1 MRPHKAVNLDFEAR
15 VPVPFSIF
23 PSSYRDDDKKES
35 GKTSTSTTTH
45 EELNL
50 HLPHHKPGRE
60 GSQVS
65 SSYSA
70 AAADLPPRREQT
82 RYSEEEVFV
91 TREEDRYRRPGVH
104 REEYYR
110 EELKEQQP
118 RYSRYPSVSSAL
130 PPLAFLSRPRRPR
143 RPLPRVC
150 PDHWP
155 KPLGRARP
163 VVTAHESGPGCPGCM
178 WIHGSMELRSRPTWP
193 GGTWAP
199 IASSSMASGVGSLH
213 IYWPPENITSTST
226 CDQTLRLTANPGM
239 FALLQTSSFYLL

>member
-1 MRPHKAVNLDFEAR
+1 MRPYKAVNLDFEAR

-45 EELNL
+45 EEVNL

-70 AAADLPPRREQT
+70 TAADLPPRREQN

-118 RYSRYPSVSSAL
+118 RYSQYPSVSSAL
-130 PPLAFLSRPRRPR
+130 SLPCLLLSPPPSPTPSALCALTDGQSTRP
-143 RPLPRVC
+143 
-150 PDHWP
+150 
-155 KPLGRARP
+155 
-163 VVTAHESGPGCPGCM
+163 S
-178 WIHGSMELRSRPTWP
+178 
-193 GGTWAP
+193 
-199 IASSSMASGVGSLH
+199 
-213 IYWPPENITSTST
+213 
-226 CDQTLRLTANPGM
+226 
-239 FALLQTSSFYLL
+239 ALLLPHMNSAQAVQAACGSAAAWS

>member
-1 MRPHKAVNLDFEAR
+1 MRPYKAVNLDFEAR

-70 AAADLPPRREQT
+70 AAADLPPRREQH

-118 RYSRYPSVSSAL
+118 RYSQYPSVSSAL
-130 PPLAFLSRPRRPR
+130 SLPLSTPRLRRPR
-143 RPLPRVC
+143 RPLPCVCCVC
-150 PDHWP
+150 PDQRP
-155 KPLGRARP
+155 ISLGRARL
-163 VVTAHESGPGCPGCM
+163 VVTAHELGPVSSGCV
-178 WIHGSMELRSRPTWP
+178 WIRGTMELRSGPTWP
-193 GGTWAP
+193 GGLGHQLP
-199 IASSSMASGVGSLH
+199 RASWHRGWS
-213 IYWPPENITSTST
+213 
-226 CDQTLRLTANPGM
+226 C
-239 FALLQTSSFYLL
+239 FAFIGLGTTPTIPVNKA

>member
-1 MRPHKAVNLDFEAR
+1 MRPYKAVNLDFEAR

-65 SSYSA
+65 SHSA
-70 AAADLPPRREQT
+70 AAADLPPRREHT
-82 RYSEEEVFV
+82 RFEEEVFV
-91 TREEDRYRRPGVH
+91 TREEDHYRRPGVH

-118 RYSRYPSVSSAL
+118 RYSQYPSVSSAL
-130 PPLAFLSRPRRPR
+130 PCLAPTLPLSPPSRVQC
-143 RPLPRVC
+143 PLPRVC
-150 PDHWP
+150 PDHRP
-155 KPLGRARP
+155 IHSAERALP
-163 VVTAHESGPGCPGCM
+163 S
-178 WIHGSMELRSRPTWP
+178 
-193 GGTWAP
+193 
-199 IASSSMASGVGSLH
+199 SLH
-213 IYWPPENITSTST
+213 MNSAQSVQAACGSAAAWS
-226 CDQTLRLTANPGM
+226 
-239 FALLQTSSFYLL
+239 

>member
-1 MRPHKAVNLDFEAR
+1 MRRHKAVNLDFEAR

-35 GKTSTSTTTH
+35 GKTSTSTTTTH

-118 RYSRYPSVSSAL
+118 RYSQYPSVSSAL
-130 PPLAFLSRPRRPR
+130 SLPALCRPPPSPT
-143 RPLPRVC
+143 RPLPYVC
-150 PDHWP
+150 PGHWP
-155 KPLGRARP
+155 SHSAERALSLP
-163 VVTAHESGPGCPGCM
+163 HMNSAQTCPTAC
-178 WIHGSMELRSRPTWP
+178 GS
-193 GGTWAP
+193 
-199 IASSSMASGVGSLH
+199 
-213 IYWPPENITSTST
+213 
-226 CDQTLRLTANPGM
+226 TA
-239 FALLQTSSFYLL
+239 AWS

>member
-1 MRPHKAVNLDFEAR
+1 MRPYKAVNLDFEAR

-23 PSSYRDDDKKES
+23 PSSYRNDDKKES

-70 AAADLPPRREQT
+70 TAADLPPRREQH

-91 TREEDRYRRPGVH
+91 TREEDHYRRPGVH

-118 RYSRYPSVSSAL
+118 RYSQYPSVYSAL
-130 PPLAFLSRPRRPR
+130 SCPALPCLFFRRSQRPTQSSQ
-143 RPLPRVC
+143 
-150 PDHWP
+150 WP
-155 KPLGRARP
+155 IHSPERA
-163 VVTAHESGPGCPGCM
+163 VVTAHELGPVLFRLR
-178 WIHGSMELRSRPTWP
+178 GSSAAW
-193 GGTWAP
+193 
-199 IASSSMASGVGSLH
+199 S
-213 IYWPPENITSTST
+213 
-226 CDQTLRLTANPGM
+226 
-239 FALLQTSSFYLL
+239 

>member
-1 MRPHKAVNLDFEAR
+1 MRPYKAVNLDFEAR

-65 SSYSA
+65 SYSA
-70 AAADLPPRREQT
+70 AAADLPPRREQN

-91 TREEDRYRRPGVH
+91 TREEDHYRRPGVH

-118 RYSRYPSVSSAL
+118 RYSQYPSVSSAL
-130 PPLAFLSRPRRPR
+130 PCLVIPCLCHHTAMSNAFCPHVCALTNPPTHSAERALS
-143 RPLPRVC
+143 
-150 PDHWP
+150 
-155 KPLGRARP
+155 
-163 VVTAHESGPGCPGCM
+163 
-178 WIHGSMELRSRPTWP
+178 
-193 GGTWAP
+193 
-199 IASSSMASGVGSLH
+199 SLH
-213 IYWPPENITSTST
+213 MNSAQSVQAACGSTAAWS
-226 CDQTLRLTANPGM
+226 
-239 FALLQTSSFYLL
+239 